1 MISFLLRRILSS
13 IPVALSVIAICFLLV
28 RLAPGS
34 PFSSERALDPATQ
47 AMLET
52 KYGLSGSLP
61 NQLFHYAS
69 NLLHGDL
76 GDSLKFRGRS
86 VNEIIGQSLP
96 RSLLLGS
103 IAFTLALAL
112 GIPLGAWS
120 AARQGKP
127 SGTFLNGLALLTL
140 SIPTFI
146 LAPVTVLLFS
156 FYIHLCPPAGWGS
169 PSQLVLPALCLSLP
183 FVGVCARLTRSG
195 LLEVLG
201 ADFIR
206 TARAKGVTEP
216 NLVFLHALRP
226 AILPLIAYAGP
237 LAASILTGSL
247 LIEETFAIPGIGQF
261 FVSGVINRDVFL
273 VSGVVLVYCLLLL
286 FFNLIADWL
295 TALLDPRISLSS

>member
-13 IPVALSVIAICFLLV
+13 IPVALAVIAICFLLV

-47 AMLET
+47 AMLEN

-76 GDSLKFRGRS
+76 GDSLKFRGRT

-127 SGTFLNGLALLTL
+127 SGAILNGLALLTL

-156 FYIHLCPPAGWGS
+156 FYIRLCPPAGWGS
-169 PSQLVLPALCLSLP
+169 PSQLILPSLCLSLP

-226 AILPLIAYAGP
+226 AILPLVAYAGP

-295 TALLDPRISLSS
+295 TALLDPRINLSS